1 MHHVL
6 RVVKAE
12 VDLLWLPVSNRICTA
27 DRVSIVLYES
37 ATPLDLILL

>member
-12 VDLLWLPVSNRICTA
+12 IDLLWLPVSNRICTA
-27 DRVSIVLYES
+27 DMVSNVLYES
-37 ATPLDLILL
+37 ATPVDLILL